1 MTPRGI
7 RAKLGDGR
15 SVAPNGARF
24 HPETGGGVGRG
35 LRDSAGD
42 GRRVGSGHG
51 MPRGSAQLS
60 GGGGRG
66 VIRCRRA

>member
-42 GRRVGSGHG
+42 G
-51 MPRGSAQLS
+51 
-60 GGGGRG
+60 
-66 VIRCRRA
+66 